1 MIEIALEVGQVTTY
15 MHYENGIS
23 VSNNVTKK
31 QPGSICR
38 ATFRPYG
45 NNKLCIIMALLNK
58 YHVSLCSIVAALKIE
73 KSEPSLSGTLS
84 YC

>member
-1 MIEIALEVGQVTTY
+1 MGQVTTY
-15 MHYENGIS
+15 MHYENEIS

-58 YHVSLCSIVAALKIE
+58 HYISFCSIVAALKKE
-73 KSEPSLSGTLS
+73 KVSRLGVAHLPIVRLSD
-84 YC
+84 